1 MHYWCSLHELVDW
14 SLRANKVH
22 SAKSQLLS
30 VQDLSGGVN
39 SWLKSGQHNHLP
51 SSAKDST
58 LIWSDSTSILHS
70 IMIYLFFLRLKSQ
83 RSLLEAFKA
92 FTPNA
97 SAKEK
102 KNRMHGVLLG
112 CRKRCPSLQFGD
124 PSRTFYEKKSEALK
138 KGLIKSLY
146 WYMACLIKTCQHV
159 SA

>member
-70 IMIYLFFLRLKSQ
+70 IMIYFLFWSIYSKCFSKG
-83 RSLLEAFKA
+83 
-92 FTPNA
+92 
-97 SAKEK
+97 K

-138 KGLIKSLY
+138 KVLIKSLY